1 MIRNLKVLLGAAM
14 VLAAFGAF
22 SASGAQ
28 AHTPAEFHCHVEPCA
43 ATLEAD
49 GTEATAHHV
58 FVVKNSIGE
67 TVSFTCTK
75 LEGFATSTTKTAT
88 SLEFTNLQYTVCK
101 AAGQAVTVRMNGCK
115 YNFTATGTVT
125 ITGCEAGKKIE
136 VEIVPTGCIATVKE
150 QGPLTGISFHN
161 IGTTA
166 TPPAA
171 SNTHETAEAKVPNI
185 AVELD
190 GTTAKCLID
199 VTKTPITSEYTTGN
213 TTITGFNDPAGTP
226 ADKHGGVRADIWWTA
241 TVA

>member
-28 AHTPAEFHCHVEPCA
+28 AHTPAEVHCHVEPCA
-43 ATLEAD
+43 YTLEAD

-67 TVSFTCTK
+67 SVSFTCTK
-75 LEGFATSTTKTAT
+75 LEGFGTSNKKTAT
-88 SLEFTNLQYTVCK
+88 EVEFTNLVYTHCT
-101 AAGQAVTVRMNGCK
+101 AAGGAVAVRMNNCK
-115 YNFTATGTVT
+115 YNFTAAGEVTVT
-125 ITGCEAGKKIE
+125 GCTAGKKIE
-136 VEIVPTGCIATVKE
+136 VEIVSTGCIITVKE
-150 QGPLTGISFHN
+150 QALSGIKYHN

-171 SNTHETAEAKVPNI
+171 SNTHITAEAKVPI
-185 AVELD
+185 PTPEVD
-190 GTTAKCLID
+190 GTTAQCLID
-199 VTKTPITSEYTTGN
+199 VSKTPFSSEYTTGN

-226 ADKHGGVRADIWWTA
+226 ADQHGGTRADIWWTA